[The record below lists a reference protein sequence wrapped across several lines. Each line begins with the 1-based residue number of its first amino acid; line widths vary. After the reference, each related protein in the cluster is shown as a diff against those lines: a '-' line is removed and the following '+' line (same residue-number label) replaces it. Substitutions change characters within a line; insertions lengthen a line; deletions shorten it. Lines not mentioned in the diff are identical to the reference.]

1 MRLYLAQHARALTE
15 EQDITRSLSAAGRE
29 DARRVAE
36 ALRLAGVGLWRIR
49 HSGKARARQTAEI
62 MAATLPV
69 YDGMEAMAGLG
80 PSDAITGVIPD
91 IAGWAG
97 DVMLVSHMPFVA
109 RLAGYLLAGGTEPG
123 PMLAF
128 EPGTVACLDRTA
140 VGEWRLDWML
150 RPELT

>member
-15 EQDITRSLSAAGRE
+15 DQDVARSLSAAGRE

-49 HSGKARARQTAEI
+49 HSGKTRARQTAEI

-69 YDGMEAMAGLG
+69 YDGVEAMAGLG
-80 PSDAITGVIPD
+80 PNDAITGVVPD
-91 IAGWAG
+91 IAGWAD

-109 RLAGYLLAGGTEPG
+109 RLAGFLLVGGAEQG
-123 PMLAF
+123 PVLAF
-128 EPGTVACLDRTA
+128 EPGTIACLERTS
-140 VGEWRLDWML
+140 VGEWRLNWML